1 MRDSD
6 RLALARE
13 RLCAVQLAM
22 SRLGHKFDAGRP
34 WLAVSAFAETMA
46 ALVNLEDALG
56 QPVTPQGLFVEGG
69 AN

>member
-1 MRDSD
+1 
-6 RLALARE
+6 
-13 RLCAVQLAM
+13 M

>member
-22 SRLGHKFDAGRP
+22 GTLGFAVGEVCNPDSDVWAGFQEAAGA
-34 WLAVSAFAETMA
+34 LAD
-46 ALVNLEDALG
+46 LEAALG
-56 QPVTPQGLFVEGG
+56 QPVTPQGLYVE
-69 AN
+69 